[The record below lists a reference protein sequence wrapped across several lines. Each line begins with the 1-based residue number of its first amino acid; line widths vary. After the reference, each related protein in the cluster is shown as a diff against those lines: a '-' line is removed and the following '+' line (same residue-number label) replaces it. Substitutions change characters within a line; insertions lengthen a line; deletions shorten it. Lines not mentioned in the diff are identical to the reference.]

1 MININKTIADL
12 QEYANTLDSTEC
24 FAIFV
29 NPNWHSPELVYNTG
43 VYSLKSTL
51 VDALESDGY
60 KFTEV
65 NSHNAD
71 DPEIYE
77 KTLNPSKEDKKTS
90 EYETIVLKGIEY
102 NLVPRN

>member
-1 MININKTIADL
+1 MVDINKTIADL
-12 QEYANTLDSTEC
+12 QEYADTLDNTEC

-29 NPNWHSPELVYNTG
+29 NPNWHSPALVYNTG
-43 VYSLKSTL
+43 EYNLKSIL

-65 NSHNAD
+65 NSYNED

-77 KTLNPSKEDKKTS
+77 KTLNPSKKVEPQYKQITLDD
-90 EYETIVLKGIEY
+90 VVY
-102 NLVPRN
+102 NLVPA